1 MTAIVTKIPALRFPE
16 FEGEW
21 VKLKIKDVGQIRS
34 GSTPLRSKKQ
44 YFQDG
49 LISWVKTTD
58 LNNSYIYQTEEN
70 VTERALKETSL
81 KLFAPGSVLV
91 AMYGGFNQIGR
102 TGLLKV
108 EAATNQA
115 LSVISVNEVVI
126 PEYLLSW
133 FNAKV
138 RLWKRFAGSSRKDPN
153 ITGSDV
159 ANFPVWLPP
168 KVEQQKIATFL
179 TTIDARI
186 QQLRRKKALLEQY
199 KKGVMQQIF
208 SQEIRFKDEE
218 GKEFP
223 AWEYRRLSSVLNEH
237 GLKSNDVEEVYS
249 VSVHKG
255 VINQKEHLGRS
266 FAAATTSHYNLVKPH
281 DIIYTKSPTG
291 DFPLGIIKQSRV
303 DRNVIVSPL
312 YGVFTPE
319 TPALGYILNDYF
331 AYSANTHNYLQS
343 IIQKGA
349 KNTINITNKTFLSK
363 SLRLPVSK
371 EEQQKIAAFLSSID
385 RQINL
390 ATQQLNRMQT
400 FKKGLLQQMFV

>member
-1 MTAIVTKIPALRFPE
+1 MGVMKRVPKVRFPE

-21 VKLKIKDVGQIRS
+21 EEKKGRELFNNKRKKGESHLPIYSVTQDQGLVSRDSLQRHMGNNASDEANLQANPGDLVYNMMRMWQGAVGICHQDCMVSPAYVILEPRNVNPEFFIQLFKNSRYLYFLNVFSQGITSDRLRLYFRDFIQIKFNL
-34 GSTPLRSKKQ
+34 P
-44 YFQDG
+44 
-49 LISWVKTTD
+49 
-58 LNNSYIYQTEEN
+58 
-70 VTERALKETSL
+70 SL
-81 KLFAPGSVLV
+81 P
-91 AMYGGFNQIGR
+91 
-102 TGLLKV
+102 
-108 EAATNQA
+108 
-115 LSVISVNEVVI
+115 
-126 PEYLLSW
+126 
-133 FNAKV
+133 
-138 RLWKRFAGSSRKDPN
+138 
-153 ITGSDV
+153 
-159 ANFPVWLPP
+159 
-168 KVEQQKIATFL
+168 EQQKIVTFL
-179 TTIDARI
+179 STVDTRI
-186 QQLRRKKALLEQY
+186 QQLSRKKALLEQY
-199 KKGVMQQIF
+199 KKGVIQQIF
-208 SQEIRFKDEE
+208 SQEIRFKDED

-223 AWEYRRLSSVLNEH
+223 VWEYRRLSSVLNEH

>member
-70 VTERALKETSL
+70 VTQRALKETSL

-115 LSVISVNEVVI
+115 LSVISVNELVI

-168 KVEQQKIATFL
+168 KVEQQKIVAFL
-179 TTIDARI
+179 TTIDTRI
-186 QQLRRKKALLEQY
+186 QQLSRKKALLEQY

-208 SQEIRFKDEE
+208 AQEIRFKDEE

-223 AWEYRRLSSVLNEH
+223 AWEEKRLGDIATFFSGGTPSTTKKSYYSGDIPFIKSGEINSDQTEQFLSEE
-237 GLKSNDVEEVYS
+237 GLKNSSAKMIEKGDLLYALYGATSGEVGIARIS
-249 VSVHKG
+249 G
-255 VINQKEHLGRS
+255 AINQAVLCIKTKQETS
-266 FAAATTSHYNLVKPH
+266 FLFFFLSFMKSRIVK
-281 DIIYTKSPTG
+281 T
-291 DFPLGIIKQSRV
+291 
-303 DRNVIVSPL
+303 
-312 YGVFTPE
+312 
-319 TPALGYILNDYF
+319 
-331 AYSANTHNYLQS
+331 YLQGG
-343 IIQKGA
+343 QG
-349 KNTINITNKTFLSK
+349 NLSAQIVK
-363 SLRLPVSK
+363 SLKVPLPSLP
-371 EEQQKIAAFLSSID
+371 EQQKIAAFLSTID

-390 ATQQLNRMQT
+390 ATQQLERMQA
-400 FKKGLLQQMFV
+400 FKKGLLQQLFV